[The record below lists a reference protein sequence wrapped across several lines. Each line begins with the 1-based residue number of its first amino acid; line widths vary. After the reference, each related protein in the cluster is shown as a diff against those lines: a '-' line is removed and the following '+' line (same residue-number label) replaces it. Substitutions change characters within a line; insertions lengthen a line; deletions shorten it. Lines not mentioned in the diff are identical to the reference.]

1 MRYQT
6 KTKFLALTT
15 ALSFSA
21 SACSGNE
28 SVQAPKAPSASKTQ
42 FSSVSE
48 TNGEDQEL
56 SQEESLR
63 TASKGIN
70 SDALSRAKTMDE
82 LNQQINRDYAMLSLA
97 EKTKVELEV
106 KLADVKTKKITAD
119 SGAVWGEGLAAA
131 GLAAL
136 GITAIVLTG
145 GLGAAAI
152 IPLAGAVGAGG
163 AAVSSGISNAQT
175 SDQVA
180 KITKEITTAQTEVN
194 KKIEELKAK
203 IAQEQAQQSELIKS
217 GAN

>member
-6 KTKFLALTT
+6 KTKILALTT
-15 ALSFSA
+15 AVSFSVT
-21 SACSGNE
+21 ACSSND
-28 SVQAPKAPSASKTQ
+28 SVQGLKTPSASKTQ
-42 FSSVSE
+42 FGSVS
-48 TNGEDQEL
+48 TDTDGEDDQD
-56 SQEESLR
+56 Q
-63 TASKGIN
+63 ASRVASAGSN
-70 SDALSRAKTMDE
+70 SDALSRAKTMDD

-119 SGAVWGEGLAAA
+119 SGAVWGQGLAAA

-152 IPLAGAVGAGG
+152 IPLAGAVGAGVV
-163 AAVSSGISNAQT
+163 AVSSGISNAQT
-175 SDQVA
+175 ADQVA
-180 KITKEITTAQTEVN
+180 KITKEIITAQVEVN

>member
-1 MRYQT
+1 MRYQI
-6 KTKFLALTT
+6 KTKILALTT
-15 ALSFSA
+15 AVSFSVT
-21 SACSGNE
+21 ACSSND
-28 SVQAPKAPSASKTQ
+28 SVQGLKTPSASTAQ
-42 FSSVSE
+42 FGSVS
-48 TNGEDQEL
+48 TDNDGEDDQD
-56 SQEESLR
+56 QALR
-63 TASKGIN
+63 DASAGSN
-70 SDALSRAKTMDE
+70 SDALSRAKTMDD

-119 SGAVWGEGLAAA
+119 SGAVWGQGIAAA
-131 GLAAL
+131 GLVAL

-145 GLGAAAI
+145 GIAAAI

-163 AAVSSGISNAQT
+163 VAVSSGISNAQT
-175 SDQVA
+175 ADQVA
-180 KITKEITTAQTEVN
+180 KITKEITTAQVEVN

>member
-6 KTKFLALTT
+6 KTKILALTT
-15 ALSFSA
+15 ALSFSVT
-21 SACSGNE
+21 ACSSND
-28 SVQAPKAPSASKTQ
+28 SVQGLKTPSASKTQ
-42 FSSVSE
+42 FGSVS
-48 TNGEDQEL
+48 TDNDGEDDQD
-56 SQEESLR
+56 QALR
-63 TASKGIN
+63 DASAGSN
-70 SDALSRAKTMDE
+70 SDALSRAKTMDD

-119 SGAVWGEGLAAA
+119 SGAVWGQGLAAA

-175 SDQVA
+175 ADQVA
-180 KITKEITTAQTEVN
+180 KITKEITTAQVEVN

>member
-6 KTKFLALTT
+6 KTKILALTT
-15 ALSFSA
+15 ALSFSVT
-21 SACSGNE
+21 ACSGNE
-28 SVQAPKAPSASKTQ
+28 TVQAPKTPSASKTQ
-42 FSSVSE
+42 FSSVSTDTDE
-48 TNGEDQEL
+48 EEDHDHAI
-56 SQEESLR
+56 R
-63 TASKGIN
+63 VASECSN
-70 SDALSRAKTMDE
+70 SDALSRAKDMDD
-82 LNQQINRDYAMLSLA
+82 LNQKINRDYAMLSLA

-119 SGAVWGEGLAAA
+119 SGAVWGQGLAAA

-136 GITAIVLTG
+136 GITAIVMTG

-175 SDQVA
+175 ADQVA
-180 KITKEITTAQTEVN
+180 KITKEITTAQVEVN

>member
-6 KTKFLALTT
+6 KTKILALTT
-15 ALSFSA
+15 AVSFSVT
-21 SACSGNE
+21 ACSSND
-28 SVQAPKAPSASKTQ
+28 SVQGLKTPSASKTQ
-42 FSSVSE
+42 FGSVSTDTDGE
-48 TNGEDQEL
+48 EDQD
-56 SQEESLR
+56 QALR
-63 TASKGIN
+63 DASAGSK
-70 SDALSRAKTMDE
+70 SDALSRAKTMDD

-119 SGAVWGEGLAAA
+119 SGAVWGQGLAAA

-175 SDQVA
+175 ADQVA
-180 KITKEITTAQTEVN
+180 KITKEITTAQVEVN